1 MTEKHKALNSYTDG
15 IMGWSHEARYQAD
28 GIAVSAHVMPVSFET
43 GLGRQ
48 LPPDTVV
55 DYDSTVVHEAAMA
68 AGVPMDR
75 WRDVSIVI
83 TQSQDSA
90 HLAPGLH
97 GYTTPLQDGAAIAVR
112 YNAAPKKMTEIVAH
126 ELYHAGKRLAGAP
139 SPLDSPYYTI
149 GTGVIRWA
157 QRHRWPIAVGAAGMM
172 IAQEMAAGAEQAVP
186 LETVAT
192 LGLYGVMLA
201 GGGIILAAAGNV
213 CNKEEW
219 QARRVGRRFQHQRGE
234 AAPAVWSERK
244 HHTHEDID

>member
-1 MTEKHKALNSYTDG
+1 MTEKHKALDSYTDG
-15 IMGWSHEARYQAD
+15 IIGWAYDARYQAD
-28 GIAVSAHVMPVSFET
+28 GIAVSAQTVPVSFET
-43 GLGRQ
+43 GLGKQ

-55 DYDSTVVHEAAMA
+55 DYDSTVVHEAAAA
-68 AGVPMDR
+68 AGVPADR
-75 WRDVSIVI
+75 WHDVSIVI
-83 TQSQDSA
+83 AQPQGSA

-112 YNAAPKKMTEIVAH
+112 YDTAPEKMTEIVAH

-139 SPLDSPYYTI
+139 SPLDSPYYNL
-149 GTGVIRWA
+149 GTHTMQWAQHHRWA
-157 QRHRWPIAVGAAGMM
+157 IAAGVAGMM

-219 QARRVGRRFQHQRGE
+219 QARRAGRRFQRQRGE

>member
-1 MTEKHKALNSYTDG
+1 MTEKHKALDSYTDG
-15 IMGWSHEARYQAD
+15 IMGWTYDVRCRAD
-28 GIAVSAHVMPVSFET
+28 GIVVPAQAVPVSFET

-55 DYDSTVVHEAAMA
+55 DYAPAVVHEAATA
-68 AGVPMDR
+68 AGVPADR
-75 WRDVSIVI
+75 WDDVSIVI
-83 TQSQDSA
+83 AQPQDSA
-90 HLAPGLH
+90 LLASGLH

-112 YNAAPKKMTEIVAH
+112 YDATPKKMTEIVGH

-149 GTGVIRWA
+149 GTGVTRWA
-157 QRHRWPIAVGAAGMM
+157 QRHRWAIAAGAAGTM
-172 IAQEMAAGAEQAVP
+172 IAQEMAAGVEQTVP
-186 LETVAT
+186 LETIAT
-192 LGLYGVMLA
+192 LGSYGVMLA

-219 QARRVGRRFQHQRGE
+219 QARRAGRRFRRQQGE

-244 HHTHEDID
+244 HHTREDID

>member
-1 MTEKHKALNSYTDG
+1 MAEKHKTTSGYTDE
-15 IMGWSHEARYQAD
+15 IIGWSHEARYQAD
-28 GIAVSAHVMPVSFET
+28 GVAVSAHVMPVSFET
-43 GLGRQ
+43 GLGKQ

-55 DYDSTVVHEAAMA
+55 DYDSTVIHEAAAA

-83 TQSQDSA
+83 TQPQDST

-112 YNAAPKKMTEIVAH
+112 YNTAPEKMTEIVAH

-139 SPLDSPYYTI
+139 SPLDSLYYNI
-149 GTGVIRWA
+149 GTHAMQWAQHHRWA
-157 QRHRWPIAVGAAGMM
+157 IAAGAAGMM
-172 IAQEMAAGAEQAVP
+172 IAQEMPAGAEQAVP

-192 LGLYGVMLA
+192 LGFYGGMLA

-213 CNKEEW
+213 CNGEER
-219 QARRVGRRFQHQRGE
+219 QARRVGRCFQHQRGE

-244 HHTHEDID
+244 HHAREDID

>member
-1 MTEKHKALNSYTDG
+1 MTEKHKVLDSYTDG
-15 IMGWSHEARYQAD
+15 IIGWSHEARYQAD
-28 GIAVSAHVMPVSFET
+28 GVAVSAHVMPVSFET
-43 GLGRQ
+43 GLGKQ

-55 DYDSTVVHEAAMA
+55 DYDSTVIHEAAAA

-83 TQSQDSA
+83 TQPQDST

-112 YNAAPKKMTEIVAH
+112 YNTAPEKMTEIVAH

-139 SPLDSPYYTI
+139 SPLDSLYYNI
-149 GTGVIRWA
+149 GTHAMQWAQHHRWA
-157 QRHRWPIAVGAAGMM
+157 IAAGAAGMM
-172 IAQEMAAGAEQAVP
+172 IAQEMAAEVEQAIP
-186 LETVAT
+186 IETVAT

-213 CNKEEW
+213 CNGEER
-219 QARRVGRRFQHQRGE
+219 QARRVGRGFQHQRGE

-244 HHTHEDID
+244 HHAREDID

>member
-1 MTEKHKALNSYTDG
+1 MAEKHKTTSGYTDE
-15 IMGWSHEARYQAD
+15 IIGWSHEVRYQAD

-68 AGVPMDR
+68 AEVLMDR

-83 TQSQDSA
+83 AQPQDST

-139 SPLDSPYYTI
+139 SPLDSLYYNI
-149 GTGVIRWA
+149 GTHAMQWAQHHRWA
-157 QRHRWPIAVGAAGMM
+157 IAAGAAGMM
-172 IAQEMAAGAEQAVP
+172 IAQEMPAGAEQAVP

-192 LGLYGVMLA
+192 LGSYGVMLA

-213 CNKEEW
+213 CNKEER
-219 QARRVGRRFQHQRGE
+219 QARRAGRRFRRQQGE
-234 AAPAVWSERK
+234 VASAVWAQQYHKAAS
-244 HHTHEDID
+244 

>member
-1 MTEKHKALNSYTDG
+1 MAEKHKTTSGYTDE
-15 IMGWSHEARYQAD
+15 IIGWSHEARYQAD

-55 DYDSTVVHEAAMA
+55 DYDSTVVHEAAIA

-83 TQSQDSA
+83 AQPQDSA

-112 YNAAPKKMTEIVAH
+112 YDPAPKKMTEVVGH

-139 SPLDSPYYTI
+139 SPLDSPYYNL
-149 GTGVIRWA
+149 GTHAMQWA
-157 QRHRWPIAVGAAGMM
+157 QRHRWPIVAGAAGTMV
-172 IAQEMAAGAEQAVP
+172 AQEMAVGVEQAVP

-192 LGLYGVMLA
+192 LGSYGVMLA
-201 GGGIILAAAGNV
+201 GGGILLAAAGNA
-213 CNKEEW
+213 CNGEER
-219 QARRVGRRFQHQRGE
+219 QARRAGRCFGRKQGE
-234 AAPAVWSERK
+234 VAPAVWSERK
-244 HHTHEDID
+244 HHTCEDID

>member
-1 MTEKHKALNSYTDG
+1 MAEKHKTTSGYTDE
-15 IMGWSHEARYQAD
+15 IIGWSHEVRYQAD

-55 DYDSTVVHEAAMA
+55 DYDSTVVHEAAIA

-83 TQSQDSA
+83 AQPQDSA

-139 SPLDSPYYTI
+139 SPLDSPYYNL
-149 GTGVIRWA
+149 GTHAMQWAQHHRWA
-157 QRHRWPIAVGAAGMM
+157 IAAGAVGTM

-213 CNKEEW
+213 CNGEER
-219 QARRVGRRFQHQRGE
+219 QARRVGRCFRRKQG
-234 AAPAVWSERK
+234 AAPAVWAQQYHKAVS
-244 HHTHEDID
+244 

>member
-1 MTEKHKALNSYTDG
+1 MAEKHKTTSGYTDE
-15 IMGWSHEARYQAD
+15 IIGWSHEARYQAD

-55 DYDSTVVHEAAMA
+55 DYDSTVVHEAAIA

-83 TQSQDSA
+83 AQPQDST

-112 YNAAPKKMTEIVAH
+112 YNAAPEKMTEIVAH
-126 ELYHAGKRLAGAP
+126 ELYHAGKRLTGAP
-139 SPLDSPYYTI
+139 SPLDSPYYNL
-149 GTGVIRWA
+149 GTHAMQWA
-157 QRHRWPIAVGAAGMM
+157 QRHRWPIAAGAAGMM
-172 IAQEMAAGAEQAVP
+172 IAQEMAAEVEQMVP

-192 LGLYGVMLA
+192 LGSYGVMLA

-219 QARRVGRRFQHQRGE
+219 QARRAGRRFRRQQGE

-244 HHTHEDID
+244 HDTLGGAD

>member
-1 MTEKHKALNSYTDG
+1 MAEKHKTTSGYTDE
-15 IMGWSHEARYQAD
+15 IIGWSHEARYQAD

-55 DYDSTVVHEAAMA
+55 DYDSTVVHEAAIA

-83 TQSQDSA
+83 AQPQDSA

-112 YNAAPKKMTEIVAH
+112 YDPAPKKMTEVVGH

-139 SPLDSPYYTI
+139 SPLDSPYYNL
-149 GTGVIRWA
+149 GTHAMQWA
-157 QRHRWPIAVGAAGMM
+157 QRHRWPIVAGAAGTMV
-172 IAQEMAAGAEQAVP
+172 AQEMAVGVEQAVP

-192 LGLYGVMLA
+192 LGSSGVMLA
-201 GGGIILAAAGNV
+201 GGGMLLAAAGNA
-213 CNKEEW
+213 CNGEER
-219 QARRVGRRFQHQRGE
+219 QARRAGRCFGRKQGE
-234 AAPAVWSERK
+234 VAPAVWSERK
-244 HHTHEDID
+244 HHTCEDID

>member
-1 MTEKHKALNSYTDG
+1 MAEQYKTLDNYTDG
-15 IMGWSHEARYQAD
+15 IIGWSHDARYQAD
-28 GIAVSAHVMPVSFET
+28 GIATPAQAVSVSFET

-55 DYDSTVVHEAAMA
+55 DYDPTVVHEAAAA
-68 AGVPMDR
+68 AGVPADR
-75 WRDVSIVI
+75 WHDVSIVI
-83 TQSQDSA
+83 TQPQDSA
-90 HLAPGLH
+90 LLAPGLH

-112 YNAAPKKMTEIVAH
+112 YDTAPKKMTEIVAH
-126 ELYHAGKRLAGAP
+126 ELYHAGKRLVGAP
-139 SPLDSPYYTI
+139 SPLDSPYYNL
-149 GTGVIRWA
+149 GTHAMQWAQHHRWA
-157 QRHRWPIAVGAAGMM
+157 IAAGAAGMM
-172 IAQEMAAGAEQAVP
+172 IAQEMAAEVEQAIP
-186 LETVAT
+186 IETVAT

>member
-1 MTEKHKALNSYTDG
+1 MTEKHKALDSYTDG
-15 IMGWSHEARYQAD
+15 IMGWTYDARCRAD
-28 GIAVSAHVMPVSFET
+28 GIAVPAQAVPVSFET

-55 DYDSTVVHEAAMA
+55 DYAPAVVHEAATV
-68 AGVPMDR
+68 AGVPADR
-75 WRDVSIVI
+75 WHDVSIVI
-83 TQSQDSA
+83 AQPQDSA
-90 HLAPGLH
+90 LLASGLH

-112 YNAAPKKMTEIVAH
+112 YDAAPKKMTEVVGH

-139 SPLDSPYYTI
+139 SPLDSPYYNI
-149 GTGVIRWA
+149 GTHAMQWA
-157 QRHRWPIAVGAAGMM
+157 QRYRWPIAAGAAGMM
-172 IAQEMAAGAEQAVP
+172 ITQEMAAGVEQAVP

-192 LGLYGVMLA
+192 LGSYGVMLA

-219 QARRVGRRFQHQRGE
+219 QARRAGRRFRRQQGE

-244 HHTHEDID
+244 HHTREDID

>member
-1 MTEKHKALNSYTDG
+1 MAEKHKTTSGYTDE
-15 IMGWSHEARYQAD
+15 IIGWSHEARYQAD
-28 GIAVSAHVMPVSFET
+28 GIAVPAQAVPVSFET
-43 GLGRQ
+43 GLGKQ

-68 AGVPMDR
+68 AEVLMDR

-83 TQSQDSA
+83 AQPQDST

-139 SPLDSPYYTI
+139 SPLDSLYYNI
-149 GTGVIRWA
+149 GTHAMQWAQHHRWA
-157 QRHRWPIAVGAAGMM
+157 IAAGAAGMM
-172 IAQEMAAGAEQAVP
+172 IAQEMAAEVEQAIP
-186 LETVAT
+186 IETVAT

>member
-1 MTEKHKALNSYTDG
+1 MAEKHKTTSGYTDE
-15 IMGWSHEARYQAD
+15 IIGWSHEVRYQAD

-43 GLGRQ
+43 GL
-48 LPPDTVV
+48 
-55 DYDSTVVHEAAMA
+55 DYDSTVVHEAAIA

-83 TQSQDSA
+83 AQPQDSA

-139 SPLDSPYYTI
+139 SPLDSPYYNL
-149 GTGVIRWA
+149 GTHAMQWAQHHRWA
-157 QRHRWPIAVGAAGMM
+157 IAAGAVGTM

-213 CNKEEW
+213 CNGEER
-219 QARRVGRRFQHQRGE
+219 QARRVGRCFRRKQG
-234 AAPAVWSERK
+234 AAPAVWAQQYHKAVS
-244 HHTHEDID
+244 

>member
-55 DYDSTVVHEAAMA
+55 DYDSTVVHEAAIA

-83 TQSQDSA
+83 AQPQDSA

-112 YNAAPKKMTEIVAH
+112 YNTAPEKMTEIVAH

-139 SPLDSPYYTI
+139 SPLDSPYYNV
-149 GTGVIRWA
+149 GTGVTQWA
-157 QRHRWPIAVGAAGMM
+157 QRHRWPIVAGAAGTMV
-172 IAQEMAAGAEQAVP
+172 AQEMAVGVEQAVP

-192 LGLYGVMLA
+192 LGSYGVMLA
-201 GGGIILAAAGNV
+201 GGGILLAAAGNA
-213 CNKEEW
+213 CNGEER
-219 QARRVGRRFQHQRGE
+219 QARRAGRCFGRKQGE
-234 AAPAVWSERK
+234 VAPAVWSERK
-244 HHTHEDID
+244 HHTREDID

>member
-1 MTEKHKALNSYTDG
+1 MVEQYKTTSGYTDG
-15 IMGWSHEARYQAD
+15 IIGWSHEARYQAD
-28 GIAVSAHVMPVSFET
+28 GIATPAQAVSVSFET

-55 DYDSTVVHEAAMA
+55 DYNPTVVHEAAAA
-68 AGVPMDR
+68 AGVPADR
-75 WRDVSIVI
+75 WHDVSIVI
-83 TQSQDSA
+83 AQPQDSA

-112 YNAAPKKMTEIVAH
+112 YNTTPKKMTEIVGH
-126 ELYHAGKRLAGAP
+126 ELCHAGKRLAGAP

-149 GTGVIRWA
+149 GTHAMQWA
-157 QRHRWPIAVGAAGMM
+157 QHHRWLIAAGAVGTM

-186 LETVAT
+186 LEMVAT
-192 LGLYGVMLA
+192 LGSYGVMLA
-201 GGGIILAAAGNV
+201 GGGIVLAAAGNV

-219 QARRVGRRFQHQRGE
+219 QARRAGRRFRRKQGE

-244 HHTHEDID
+244 HHAREDID

>member
-1 MTEKHKALNSYTDG
+1 M
-15 IMGWSHEARYQAD
+15 
-28 GIAVSAHVMPVSFET
+28 SFET
-43 GLGRQ
+43 GLGKQ

-68 AGVPMDR
+68 AEVLMDR

-83 TQSQDSA
+83 AQPQDST

-139 SPLDSPYYTI
+139 SPLDSLYYNI
-149 GTGVIRWA
+149 GTHAMQWAQHHRWA
-157 QRHRWPIAVGAAGMM
+157 IAAGAAGMM
-172 IAQEMAAGAEQAVP
+172 IAQEMAAEVEQAIP
-186 LETVAT
+186 IETVAT

-234 AAPAVWSERK
+234 AAPAVWAQQ
-244 HHTHEDID
+244 HHKAAS

>member
-1 MTEKHKALNSYTDG
+1 MTEKHKALDSYTDG
-15 IMGWSHEARYQAD
+15 IMGWTYGARYQAD
-28 GIAVSAHVMPVSFET
+28 GIAVPAQAVPVSFET
-43 GLGRQ
+43 GLGKQ

-55 DYDSTVVHEAAMA
+55 DYDSTVIHEAAAA
-68 AGVPMDR
+68 AGVPADR
-75 WRDVSIVI
+75 WDDLSIVI
-83 TQSQDSA
+83 TQPQDSA
-90 HLAPGLH
+90 LLASGLH

-112 YNAAPKKMTEIVAH
+112 YDAAPEKMTEVVGH

-157 QRHRWPIAVGAAGMM
+157 QRHRWPIAAGAAGMM
-172 IAQEMAAGAEQAVP
+172 VAQEMAAGAEQAVP

-192 LGLYGVMLA
+192 LGSYGVMLA

-219 QARRVGRRFQHQRGE
+219 QARRVGRRFQRQQGE
-234 AAPAVWSERK
+234 VAPAVWSERK
-244 HHTHEDID
+244 HHTREDID

>member
-43 GLGRQ
+43 GLSRQ

-55 DYDSTVVHEAAMA
+55 DYDSTVVHEAAIA

-83 TQSQDSA
+83 AQPQDSA

-139 SPLDSPYYTI
+139 SPLDSPYYNP
-149 GTGVIRWA
+149 GTHAMQWA
-157 QRHRWPIAVGAAGMM
+157 QRHRWPIVAGAAGTMV
-172 IAQEMAAGAEQAVP
+172 AQEMAVGVEQAVP

-192 LGLYGVMLA
+192 LGSYGVMLA
-201 GGGIILAAAGNV
+201 GGGILLAAAGNA
-213 CNKEEW
+213 CNGEER
-219 QARRVGRRFQHQRGE
+219 QARRAGRCFGRKQGE
-234 AAPAVWSERK
+234 VAPAVWSERK
-244 HHTHEDID
+244 HHTREDID

>member
-1 MTEKHKALNSYTDG
+1 MAEKHKTTSGYTDE
-15 IMGWSHEARYQAD
+15 IIGWSHEARYQAD
-28 GIAVSAHVMPVSFET
+28 GIVVPAQAVPVSFEM

-48 LPPDTVV
+48 LPPDAVV
-55 DYDSTVVHEAAMA
+55 DYAPAVVHEAATA
-68 AGVPMDR
+68 AGVPADR
-75 WRDVSIVI
+75 WHDVSIVI
-83 TQSQDSA
+83 TQPQDGA
-90 HLAPGLH
+90 LLASGLH

-157 QRHRWPIAVGAAGMM
+157 QRHRWPIAAGAAGMM
-172 IAQEMAAGAEQAVP
+172 IAQEMAAEVEQMVP
-186 LETVAT
+186 LETIAT
-192 LGLYGVMLA
+192 LGSYGVMLA

-213 CNKEEW
+213 CDKEEW
-219 QARRVGRRFQHQRGE
+219 QARRAGRRFRRQQEE